1 MAQDKI
7 TSKQQEILE
16 YIKETIYRR
25 DIRRLCGRFARQ
37 YI

>member
-16 YIKETIYRR
+16 YIKETILKKGYPPAVSE
-25 DIRRLCGRFARQ
+25 I
-37 YI
+37 

>member
-16 YIKETIYRR
+16 YIKTLYLRR
-25 DIRRLCGRFARQ
+25 GIPGCA
-37 YI
+37 